1 MSNKL
6 LDTSALAIFKQEFIS
21 SRNTVGN
28 GGDDNWGIDKTG
40 TEYKVPRVTKDG
52 VMEVGRY
59 VDFHYDLSA
68 NSDFTLRLTLTDSS
82 EGVFLR
88 LPNRSGTLALEE
100 SAAKTS
106 TNDIEN
112 LWGGA
117 IKRLILKILGGL
129 RYGR

>member
-88 LPNRSGTLALEE
+88 LPNRSGTLALVEN
-100 SAAKTS
+100 AAKTS

-112 LWGGA
+112 LWGGQ
-117 IKRLILKILGGL
+117 LKD
-129 RYGR
+129 

>member
-1 MSNKL
+1 MSDKL
-6 LDTSALAIFKQEFIS
+6 LTTSALAIFKQEFIS

-28 GGDDNWGIDKTG
+28 GGDDNWGIDIAG

-59 VDFHYDLSA
+59 VDFHYDLST

-82 EGVFLR
+82 EGVFLH

-106 TNDIEN
+106 TNDIES

-117 IKRLILKILGGL
+117 IKRLILKILRGL
-129 RYGR
+129 RNGR